1 MADRAGKVQW
11 FEPFEIRRRKGVL
24 EIAVRMVQGTIA
36 LLFPIQIVF
45 AVAGCVRVVRGGH
58 LLALPYHPIVF
69 LVIWISLLLAFMV
82 RVASRRFVFS

>member
-1 MADRAGKVQW
+1 
-11 FEPFEIRRRKGVL
+11 
-24 EIAVRMVQGTIA
+24 MVQGTIA

-69 LVIWISLLLAFMV
+69 LVIWMSLLLLLAFMV